1 MYRPATLGNY
11 GSNGTDIDY
20 LGHIWGWLD
29 YEDELTAE
37 QADASA
43 FVCGFAEV

>member
-1 MYRPATLGNY
+1 MCRPATLGNY
-11 GSNGTDIDY
+11 GSNGTDSDY
-20 LGHIWGWLD
+20 LGHVWGWLD